1 MSGDESGQ
9 CGPQRRPRGIQH
21 TRFGAAHIGDDR
33 VRWKGIFNRL
43 GHFQEPINRKAKNS
57 EIRMGGHTRGIR
69 SAEVDESARPHFL
82 NSPGPARP
90 CTEFG
95 LRAALA

>member
-1 MSGDESGQ
+1 MFLPVD
-9 CGPQRRPRGIQH
+9 RPRI
-21 TRFGAAHIGDDR
+21 FDAAHIGDDR
-33 VRWKGIFNRL
+33 VRWKGIFDRL
-43 GHFQEPINRKAKNS
+43 GHFREPINRKAKNG
-57 EIRMGGHTRGIR
+57 EIRMGGNASGIR
-69 SAEVDESARPHFL
+69 SAEVDESTRPHFL